1 MERYLPNNLKKG
13 EIKLSI
19 ILVKNNK
26 GGVGKSWI
34 TLQLAHGLQQVSGKK
49 VLIVTSDNQNNILE
63 YSGKEKIITNSG
75 LEKWIKTGTG
85 DLIRL
90 RENLFFIPLK
100 TSHLN
105 LHSKDK
111 LKELFEAFKQ
121 EYAYI
126 LIDSTP
132 VVGID
137 KYFVDL
143 ADKVIV
149 PGFADKVTINSI
161 TSLLEGVEVRKV
173 KSVIINKWTK
183 TAKERE
189 YYSGLKEVLEPFEI
203 LLTTPINQSA
213 TIGRLIDEG
222 KTVWESNSKNIRAIQ
237 ESFVTVIEAIL

>member
-1 MERYLPNNLKKG
+1 M
-13 EIKLSI
+13 SV
-19 ILVKNNK
+19 ILIKNNK

-34 TLQLAHGLQQVSGKK
+34 TLQLAHGLQHVSDKK

-63 YSGKEKIITNSG
+63 YAGKDKVVSDSG

-90 RENLFFIPLK
+90 RKNLFFIPLK

-105 LHSKDK
+105 LQSKDK
-111 LKELFEAFKQ
+111 LERLFEAFKE
-121 EYAYI
+121 EYGYI

-143 ADKVIV
+143 ADKVVI

-161 TSLLEGVEVRKV
+161 TSLLEQTEVRKV
-173 KSVIINKWTK
+173 KSIIINKWTK
-183 TAKERE
+183 TAKEKK
-189 YYSGLKEVLEPFEI
+189 YYHGLKEVLEPYEI
-203 LLTTPINQSA
+203 LLTAPIAQSA
-213 TIGRLIDEG
+213 MIGKLIDDG
-222 KTVWESNSKNIRAIQ
+222 KTIWESNSKKVKEIQ
-237 ESFVTVIEAIL
+237 ENFVGVIEAIL

>member
-1 MERYLPNNLKKG
+1 M
-13 EIKLSI
+13 SV
-19 ILVKNNK
+19 ILIKNNK

-34 TLQLAHGLQQVSGKK
+34 TLQLAHGLQHVSDKK

-63 YSGKEKIITNSG
+63 YAGMEKAATDSG
-75 LEKWIKTGTG
+75 LEKWIRTGTG

-90 RENLFFIPLK
+90 RKNLFFIPLK

-105 LHSKDK
+105 LQSKEK
-111 LKELFEAFKQ
+111 LECLFEVFKE
-121 EYAYI
+121 EYEYI

-143 ADKVIV
+143 ADKVVV

-183 TAKERE
+183 TAKEKE
-189 YYSGLKEVLEPFEI
+189 YYAGLKEVLEPFEI
-203 LLTTPINQSA
+203 LLTAPINQSA
-213 TIGRLIDEG
+213 TIGKLIDDG
-222 KTVWESNSKNIRAIQ
+222 KTIWESNSKKIKTIQ
-237 ESFVTVIEAIL
+237 ESFVTVIEEIL

>member
-1 MERYLPNNLKKG
+1 M
-13 EIKLSI
+13 SV
-19 ILVKNNK
+19 ILIKNNK

-34 TLQLAHGLQQVSGKK
+34 TLQLAHGLQHVSDKK

-63 YSGKEKIITNSG
+63 YAGMEKAATDSG
-75 LEKWIKTGTG
+75 LEKWIKSGTG

-90 RENLFFIPLK
+90 RKNLFFIPLK

-105 LHSKDK
+105 LQSKVK
-111 LKELFEAFKQ
+111 LECLFEVFKE
-121 EYAYI
+121 EYEYI

-143 ADKVIV
+143 ADKVVV

-183 TAKERE
+183 TAKEKE
-189 YYSGLKEVLEPFEI
+189 YYKGLKEVLEPFEI
-203 LLTTPINQSA
+203 LLTAPINQSA
-213 TIGRLIDEG
+213 TIGKLIDDG
-222 KTVWESNSKNIRAIQ
+222 KTIWESNSKKIKTIQ
-237 ESFVTVIEAIL
+237 ESFVTVIEEIL

>member
-1 MERYLPNNLKKG
+1 M
-13 EIKLSI
+13 SV
-19 ILVKNNK
+19 ILIKNNK

-34 TLQLAHGLQQVSGKK
+34 TLQLAHGLQHVSDKK
-49 VLIVTSDNQNNILE
+49 VLIITSDNQNNILE
-63 YSGKEKIITNSG
+63 YAGMEKAATGSG
-75 LEKWIKTGTG
+75 LEKWIKAGTG

-90 RENLFFIPLK
+90 RKNLFFIPLK

-105 LHSKDK
+105 LQSKEK
-111 LKELFEAFKQ
+111 LECLFEVFKE
-121 EYAYI
+121 EYEYI

-143 ADKVIV
+143 ADKVVV

-183 TAKERE
+183 TAKEKE
-189 YYSGLKEVLEPFEI
+189 YYKGLKEVLEPFEI
-203 LLTTPINQSA
+203 LLTAPINQSA
-213 TIGRLIDEG
+213 TIGKLIDDG
-222 KTVWESNSKNIRAIQ
+222 KTIWESNSKKIKTIQ
-237 ESFVTVIEAIL
+237 ESFVTVIEEIL

>member
-1 MERYLPNNLKKG
+1 M
-13 EIKLSI
+13 SV
-19 ILVKNNK
+19 ILIKNNK

-34 TLQLAHGLQQVSGKK
+34 TLQLAHGLQHVSDKK

-63 YSGKEKIITNSG
+63 YAGMEKITTDSG
-75 LEKWIKTGTG
+75 LEKWIRTGTG

-90 RENLFFIPLK
+90 RKNLFFIPLK
-100 TSHLN
+100 TSYLN
-105 LHSKDK
+105 LQSKEK
-111 LKELFEAFKQ
+111 LECLFEVFKE
-121 EYAYI
+121 EYEYI

-143 ADKVIV
+143 ADKVVV

-183 TAKERE
+183 TAKEKE
-189 YYSGLKEVLEPFEI
+189 YYAGLKEVLEPFEI

-213 TIGRLIDEG
+213 TIGKLIDDG
-222 KTVWESNSKNIRAIQ
+222 KTIWESNSKKIKTIQ
-237 ESFVTVIEAIL
+237 ESFVTVIEEIL

>member
-1 MERYLPNNLKKG
+1 M
-13 EIKLSI
+13 SV
-19 ILVKNNK
+19 ILIKNNK

-34 TLQLAHGLQQVSGKK
+34 TLQLAHGLQHVSDKK

-63 YSGKEKIITNSG
+63 YAGKDKVISDSG

-90 RENLFFIPLK
+90 RKNLFFIPLK

-105 LHSKDK
+105 LQSKDK
-111 LKELFEAFKQ
+111 LERLFEAFKE

-137 KYFVDL
+137 KYFVEL
-143 ADKVIV
+143 ADKVVI

-161 TSLLEGVEVRKV
+161 TSLLEQTEVRKV
-173 KSVIINKWTK
+173 KSIIINKWTK
-183 TAKERE
+183 TAKEKE
-189 YYSGLKEVLEPFEI
+189 YYHGLKEILEPYEI
-203 LLTTPINQSA
+203 LLTAPIAQSA
-213 TIGRLIDEG
+213 MIGKLIDDG
-222 KTVWESNSKNIRAIQ
+222 KTIWESNSKKVKDIQ
-237 ESFVTVIEAIL
+237 ENFVDVIKVIL

>member
-1 MERYLPNNLKKG
+1 M
-13 EIKLSI
+13 SV
-19 ILVKNNK
+19 ILIKNNK

-34 TLQLAHGLQQVSGKK
+34 TLQLAHGLHHVTNKK

-63 YSGKEKIITNSG
+63 YAGMEKAVTDSG

-90 RENLFFIPLK
+90 RKNLFFIPLK

-105 LHSKDK
+105 LQSKVK
-111 LKELFEAFKQ
+111 LECLFEAFKE
-121 EYAYI
+121 EYEYI

-143 ADKVIV
+143 ADKVVV

-183 TAKERE
+183 TAKEKE
-189 YYSGLKEVLEPFEI
+189 YYKGLKEVLEPFEI
-203 LLTTPINQSA
+203 LLTAPINQSA
-213 TIGRLIDEG
+213 TIGKLIDDG
-222 KTVWESNSKNIRAIQ
+222 KTIWESNSKKIKTIQ
-237 ESFVTVIEAIL
+237 ESFVTVIEEIL

>member
-1 MERYLPNNLKKG
+1 M
-13 EIKLSI
+13 SV
-19 ILVKNNK
+19 ILIKNNK

-34 TLQLAHGLQQVSGKK
+34 TLQLAHGLQHVSDKK
-49 VLIVTSDNQNNILE
+49 VLIITSDNQNNILE
-63 YSGKEKIITNSG
+63 YAGMEKAATDSG

-90 RENLFFIPLK
+90 RKNLFFIPLK

-105 LHSKDK
+105 LQSKVK
-111 LKELFEAFKQ
+111 LECLFEAFKE
-121 EYAYI
+121 EYEYI

-143 ADKVIV
+143 ADKVVV

-183 TAKERE
+183 TAKEKK
-189 YYSGLKEVLEPFEI
+189 YYKGLKEVLEPFEI
-203 LLTTPINQSA
+203 LLTAPINQSA
-213 TIGRLIDEG
+213 TIGKLIDDG
-222 KTVWESNSKNIRAIQ
+222 KTIWESNSKKIKTIQ
-237 ESFVTVIEAIL
+237 ESFVTVIEEIL

>member
-1 MERYLPNNLKKG
+1 M
-13 EIKLSI
+13 SV
-19 ILVKNNK
+19 ILIKNNK

-34 TLQLAHGLQQVSGKK
+34 TLQLAHGLQHVSDKK

-63 YSGKEKIITNSG
+63 YAGKDKVVSDSG

-90 RENLFFIPLK
+90 RKNMFFIPLK

-105 LHSKDK
+105 LQSKDK
-111 LKELFEAFKQ
+111 LESLFEAFKE

-137 KYFVDL
+137 KYFVEL
-143 ADKVIV
+143 ADKVVI

-161 TSLLEGVEVRKV
+161 TSLLEQTEVRKV
-173 KSVIINKWTK
+173 KSIIINKWTK
-183 TAKERE
+183 TAKEKE
-189 YYSGLKEVLEPFEI
+189 YYHGLKEVLEPYEI
-203 LLTTPINQSA
+203 LLTAPIAQSA
-213 TIGRLIDEG
+213 MIGKLIDDG
-222 KTVWESNSKNIRAIQ
+222 KTIWESNSKKVKEIQ
-237 ESFVTVIEAIL
+237 ENFVTVIEAIL

>member
-1 MERYLPNNLKKG
+1 M
-13 EIKLSI
+13 SV
-19 ILVKNNK
+19 ILIKNNK

-34 TLQLAHGLQQVSGKK
+34 TLQLAHGLQHVSDKK

-63 YSGKEKIITNSG
+63 YAGMEKAATDSG

-90 RENLFFIPLK
+90 RKNLFFIPLK

-105 LHSKDK
+105 LQSKMK
-111 LKELFEAFKQ
+111 LECLFEAFKE
-121 EYAYI
+121 EYEYI

-143 ADKVIV
+143 ADKVVV

-183 TAKERE
+183 TAKEKE
-189 YYSGLKEVLEPFEI
+189 YYKGLKEVLEPFEI
-203 LLTTPINQSA
+203 LLTAPINQSA
-213 TIGRLIDEG
+213 TIGKLIDDG
-222 KTVWESNSKNIRAIQ
+222 KTIWESNSKKIKTIQ
-237 ESFVTVIEAIL
+237 ESFVTVIEEIL

>member
-1 MERYLPNNLKKG
+1 M
-13 EIKLSI
+13 SV
-19 ILVKNNK
+19 ILIKNNK

-34 TLQLAHGLQQVSGKK
+34 TLQLAHGLQHVSDKK
-49 VLIVTSDNQNNILE
+49 VLIITSDNQNNILE
-63 YSGKEKIITNSG
+63 YAGMEKITTDSG

-90 RENLFFIPLK
+90 RKNLFFIPLK

-105 LHSKDK
+105 LQSKEK
-111 LKELFEAFKQ
+111 LECLFEVFKE
-121 EYAYI
+121 EYEYI

-143 ADKVIV
+143 ADKVVV

-183 TAKERE
+183 TAKEKE
-189 YYSGLKEVLEPFEI
+189 YYAGLKEVLEPFEI
-203 LLTTPINQSA
+203 LLTAPINQSA
-213 TIGRLIDEG
+213 TIGKLIDDG
-222 KTVWESNSKNIRAIQ
+222 KTIWESNSKKIKTIQ
-237 ESFVTVIEAIL
+237 ESFVTVIEEIL

>member
-1 MERYLPNNLKKG
+1 M
-13 EIKLSI
+13 SV
-19 ILVKNNK
+19 ILIKNNK

-34 TLQLAHGLQQVSGKK
+34 TLQLAHGLQHVSDKK

-63 YSGKEKIITNSG
+63 YAGMEKAATDSG
-75 LEKWIKTGTG
+75 LEKWIRTGTG

-90 RENLFFIPLK
+90 RKNLFFIPLK

-105 LHSKDK
+105 LQSKEK
-111 LKELFEAFKQ
+111 LECLFEVFKE
-121 EYAYI
+121 EYEYI

-143 ADKVIV
+143 ADKVVV

-183 TAKERE
+183 TAKEKE
-189 YYSGLKEVLEPFEI
+189 YYAGLKEVLEPFEI

-213 TIGRLIDEG
+213 TIGKLIDDG
-222 KTVWESNSKNIRAIQ
+222 KTIWESNSKKIKTIQ
-237 ESFVTVIEAIL
+237 ESFVTVIEEIL

>member
-1 MERYLPNNLKKG
+1 M
-13 EIKLSI
+13 SV
-19 ILVKNNK
+19 ILIKNNK

-34 TLQLAHGLQQVSGKK
+34 TLQLAHGLQHVSDKK

-63 YSGKEKIITNSG
+63 YAGMEKAATDSG

-90 RENLFFIPLK
+90 RKNLFFIPLK

-105 LHSKDK
+105 LQSKEK
-111 LKELFEAFKQ
+111 LECLFEVFKE
-121 EYAYI
+121 EYEYI

-143 ADKVIV
+143 ADKVVV

-183 TAKERE
+183 TAKEKE
-189 YYSGLKEVLEPFEI
+189 YYAGLKEVLEPFEI
-203 LLTTPINQSA
+203 LLTAPINQSA
-213 TIGRLIDEG
+213 TIGKLIDDG
-222 KTVWESNSKNIRAIQ
+222 KTIWESNSKKIKTIQ
-237 ESFVTVIEAIL
+237 ESFVTVIEEIL

>member
-1 MERYLPNNLKKG
+1 M
-13 EIKLSI
+13 SV
-19 ILVKNNK
+19 ILIKNNK

-34 TLQLAHGLQQVSGKK
+34 TLQLAHGLQHVSDKK

-63 YSGKEKIITNSG
+63 YAGKDKVVSDSG

-90 RENLFFIPLK
+90 RKNLFFIPLK

-105 LHSKDK
+105 LQSKDK
-111 LKELFEAFKQ
+111 LESLFEAFKE

-137 KYFVDL
+137 KYFVEL
-143 ADKVIV
+143 ADKVVI

-161 TSLLEGVEVRKV
+161 TSLLEQTEVRKV
-173 KSVIINKWTK
+173 KSIIINKWTK
-183 TAKERE
+183 TAKEKE
-189 YYSGLKEVLEPFEI
+189 YYHGLKEVLEPYEI
-203 LLTTPINQSA
+203 LLTAPIAQSA
-213 TIGRLIDEG
+213 MIGKLIDDG
-222 KTVWESNSKNIRAIQ
+222 KTIWESNSKKVKEIQ
-237 ESFVTVIEAIL
+237 ENFVTVIEAIL

>member
-1 MERYLPNNLKKG
+1 M
-13 EIKLSI
+13 SV
-19 ILVKNNK
+19 ILIKNNK

-34 TLQLAHGLQQVSGKK
+34 TLQLAHGLQHVSDKK

-63 YSGKEKIITNSG
+63 YAGMEKAATNSG

-90 RENLFFIPLK
+90 RKNLFFIPLK

-105 LHSKDK
+105 LQSKEK
-111 LKELFEAFKQ
+111 LECLFEVFKE
-121 EYAYI
+121 EYEYI

-143 ADKVIV
+143 ADKVVV

-183 TAKERE
+183 TAKEKE
-189 YYSGLKEVLEPFEI
+189 YYAGLKEVLEPFEI
-203 LLTTPINQSA
+203 LLTAPINQSA
-213 TIGRLIDEG
+213 TIGKLIDDG
-222 KTVWESNSKNIRAIQ
+222 KTIWESNSKKIKTIQ
-237 ESFVTVIEAIL
+237 ESFVTVIEEIL

>member
-1 MERYLPNNLKKG
+1 M
-13 EIKLSI
+13 SV
-19 ILVKNNK
+19 ILIKNNK

-34 TLQLAHGLQQVSGKK
+34 TLQLAHGLQHVSDKK

-63 YSGKEKIITNSG
+63 YAGMEKAATDSG

-90 RENLFFIPLK
+90 RKNLFFIPLK

-105 LHSKDK
+105 LQSKVK
-111 LKELFEAFKQ
+111 LECLFEAFKE
-121 EYAYI
+121 EYEYI

-143 ADKVIV
+143 ADKVVV

-183 TAKERE
+183 TAKEKE
-189 YYSGLKEVLEPFEI
+189 YYKGLKEVLEPFEI
-203 LLTTPINQSA
+203 LLTAPINQSA
-213 TIGRLIDEG
+213 TIGKLIDDG
-222 KTVWESNSKNIRAIQ
+222 KTIWESNSKKIKTIQ
-237 ESFVTVIEAIL
+237 ESFVTVIEEIL

>member
-1 MERYLPNNLKKG
+1 M
-13 EIKLSI
+13 SV
-19 ILVKNNK
+19 ILIKNNK

-34 TLQLAHGLQQVSGKK
+34 TLQLAHGLQHVSDKK

-63 YSGKEKIITNSG
+63 YAGMEKAATDSG

-90 RENLFFIPLK
+90 RKNLFFIPLK

-105 LHSKDK
+105 LQSKVK
-111 LKELFEAFKQ
+111 LEYLFEAFKE
-121 EYAYI
+121 EYEYI

-143 ADKVIV
+143 ADKVVV

-183 TAKERE
+183 TAKEKE
-189 YYSGLKEVLEPFEI
+189 YYKGLKEVLEPFEI
-203 LLTTPINQSA
+203 LLTAPINQSA
-213 TIGRLIDEG
+213 TIGKLIDDG
-222 KTVWESNSKNIRAIQ
+222 KTIWESNSKKIKTIQ
-237 ESFVTVIEAIL
+237 ESFVAVIEEIL

>member
-1 MERYLPNNLKKG
+1 M
-13 EIKLSI
+13 SV
-19 ILVKNNK
+19 ILIKNNK

-34 TLQLAHGLQQVSGKK
+34 TLQLAHGLQHVSDKK
-49 VLIVTSDNQNNILE
+49 VIIVTSDNQNNILE
-63 YSGKEKIITNSG
+63 YAGMEKAATDSG
-75 LEKWIKTGTG
+75 LEKWIKSGTG

-90 RENLFFIPLK
+90 RKNLFFIPLK

-105 LHSKDK
+105 LQSKVK
-111 LKELFEAFKQ
+111 LECLFEVFKE
-121 EYAYI
+121 EYEYI

-143 ADKVIV
+143 ADKVVV

-183 TAKERE
+183 TAKEKE
-189 YYSGLKEVLEPFEI
+189 YYKGLKEVLEPFEI
-203 LLTTPINQSA
+203 LLTAPINQSA
-213 TIGRLIDEG
+213 TIGKLIDDG
-222 KTVWESNSKNIRAIQ
+222 KTIWESNSKKIKTIQ
-237 ESFVTVIEAIL
+237 ESFVTVIEEIL